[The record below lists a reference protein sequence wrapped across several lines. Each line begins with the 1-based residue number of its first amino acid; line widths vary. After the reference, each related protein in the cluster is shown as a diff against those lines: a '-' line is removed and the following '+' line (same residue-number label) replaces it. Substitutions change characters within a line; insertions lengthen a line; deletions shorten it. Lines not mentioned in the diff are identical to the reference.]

1 MAVFLFLAVVFL
13 MSGISIIFVKEPTT
27 NILLLLVSL
36 TAIAGLFALYGSPFL
51 AVVQLLVYA
60 GAGVVL
66 LISALFFLPRE
77 RRSPSPLRLMVPGL
91 LWLLLLAVD
100 IAVLLPSGRGTLS
113 ASPLTTT
120 RLSSYLLHDLLL
132 PFVMVSLLLVITVT
146 ALFLWTGKER
156 GE

>member
-36 TAIAGLFALYGSPFL
+36 TAMAGLFALYGSPFL

-77 RRSPSPLRLMVPGL
+77 RRSPPPPGL

-100 IAVLLPSGRGTLS
+100 IAVLLPSGRGTPS
-113 ASPLTTT
+113 VSPLTTA

>member
-1 MAVFLFLAVVFL
+1 MEMAVFLFLAVVFL

-36 TAIAGLFALYGSPFL
+36 TAMAGLFALYGSPFL

-77 RRSPSPLRLMVPGL
+77 RRSPPQ
-91 LWLLLLAVD
+91 
-100 IAVLLPSGRGTLS
+100 
-113 ASPLTTT
+113 
-120 RLSSYLLHDLLL
+120 
-132 PFVMVSLLLVITVT
+132 
-146 ALFLWTGKER
+146 
-156 GE
+156 